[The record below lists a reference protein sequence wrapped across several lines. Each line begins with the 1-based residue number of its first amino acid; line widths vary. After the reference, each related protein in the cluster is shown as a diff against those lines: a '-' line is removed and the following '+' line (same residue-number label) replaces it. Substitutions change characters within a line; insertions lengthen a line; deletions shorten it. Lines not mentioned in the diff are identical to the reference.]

1 VTAREIELQV
11 FALHFKGQQL
21 PKNRVTSL
29 DAKNDFVS
37 SFCHQVCLG
46 DSQDEHFF
54 ENCPGC
60 YRTEAS
66 KQSLTL

>member
-1 VTAREIELQV
+1 MTAREIELQV

-37 SFCHQVCLG
+37 SFYVTK
-46 DSQDEHFF
+46 
-54 ENCPGC
+54 
-60 YRTEAS
+60 YAS
-66 KQSLTL
+66 VTPKMSISLKTALVVIVQKQASSH